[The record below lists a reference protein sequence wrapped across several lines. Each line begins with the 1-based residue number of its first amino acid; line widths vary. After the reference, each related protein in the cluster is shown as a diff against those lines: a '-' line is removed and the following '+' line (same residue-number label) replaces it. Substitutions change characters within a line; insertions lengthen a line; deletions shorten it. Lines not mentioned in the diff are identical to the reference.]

1 MMGGDV
7 ELSYPVL
14 GPDSFVMSALKE
26 QVRRHNSRQVGRTGE
41 SGVEKIV
48 ERVFV
53 ALGLDPNLAR
63 KRIKPGNVARARALV
78 SWLWVEKMGRPQV
91 VAAEGLG
98 VRPNTVTKMLT
109 KLRQTGLSN
118 EEEQILDDVLGSLI
132 DDNGDAV
139 PEGNDNASTEN
150 IQPQIV
156 VLKRQRK

>member
-1 MMGGDV
+1 
-7 ELSYPVL
+7 
-14 GPDSFVMSALKE
+14 
-26 QVRRHNSRQVGRTGE
+26 
-41 SGVEKIV
+41 
-48 ERVFV
+48 
-53 ALGLDPNLAR
+53 
-63 KRIKPGNVARARALV
+63 
-78 SWLWVEKMGRPQV
+78 MGRPQV

-150 IQPQIV
+150 IQPQII